1 MSPSVS
7 PSSPYRFEVSLQQ
20 NEIMDAFIDDYRS
33 LSDSD
38 DIMGNKSDTNLKVQ
52 LSQQWILC
60 ELVHATCS
68 TVYQHA
74 IL

>member
-1 MSPSVS
+1 MSP

-52 LSQQWILC
+52 LS
-60 ELVHATCS
+60 
-68 TVYQHA
+68 
-74 IL
+74 